1 MVPTHLI
8 RCCFIRD
15 FLFILVKI
23 SKTTF
28 DLFFSIFIFIDG
40 HLGLRYYLLKFI
52 IVSITHLSQKSI
64 DHLSTLLFRV
74 VFTSPFRTQMF
85 TYSRCMSQV
94 FKRKIVIESGL
105 LIERSHRLSL
115 SHVSPPSFLLFAL
128 VLNYIFS
135 FKFYV
140 TVLSFYSIILIFKTE
155 LNIRMTL

>member
-15 FLFILVKI
+15 ILFILVKI

-40 HLGLRYYLLKFI
+40 HLGLRYDLLKFI

-115 SHVSPPSFLLFAL
+115 SHVSPPSSLLFAL
-128 VLNYIFS
+128 VLNNIFS

-140 TVLSFYSIILIFKTE
+140 TVLSFNSIILIFETE